1 MCVLY
6 TWAIDKSISYRTT
19 DALIE
24 AGSVYSSESFPVFE
38 WGVCFIAVPSIQE
51 TVFFCVFYRFMDFNH
66 VLVPFGLFD
75 PLNQIWDNTTTS
87 KTNNG
92 YVVLQYD

>member
-1 MCVLY
+1 MFQLY
-6 TWAIDKSISYRTT
+6 R
-19 DALIE
+19 
-24 AGSVYSSESFPVFE
+24 AGQFYW
-38 WGVCFIAVPSIQE
+38 WGEPECFIAVLSIQE
-51 TVFFCVFYRFMDFNH
+51 TVVFGVFYRFMDFNH